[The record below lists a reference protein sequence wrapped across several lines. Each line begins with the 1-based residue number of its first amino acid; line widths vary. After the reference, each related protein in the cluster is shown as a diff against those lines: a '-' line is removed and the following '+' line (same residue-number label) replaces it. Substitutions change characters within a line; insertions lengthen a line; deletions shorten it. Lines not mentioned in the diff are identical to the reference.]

1 MKLLLMDLDDT
12 LIDTTSFKQALFQK
26 LAHVYELDIEQV
38 LQMYED
44 FRSKLEMDDWLYDFT
59 MAFDQDVWF
68 SSKDLGRMGLPIETN
83 KEMIEFVKKFN
94 GTKIIFSLGNIKL
107 QKQKIELAQLK
118 ELFNSIMI
126 TNKSKLDVLTAWV
139 KDNVLVIDTIEYDE
153 VILVD
158 DNEKFLQNVRE
169 LFPWI
174 ITLNPKQMITKSI
187 QN

>member
-1 MKLLLMDLDDT
+1 MDLDDT